1 MRNFI
6 IILWLILGIVYW
18 WIWDSR
24 VDTCCGKDKVENT
37 QKVSAHKAAATT
49 KTLTKSS
56 LPLAFIWGKSD
67 AIIGNGFKAYKD
79 SLLTKLKKNET
90 FEIVGY
96 YHSQEVNNTS
106 YENLG
111 IARANE
117 VRKLF
122 TEIPDNKIKLSG
134 KLVQKLPKD
143 KKLPYESAS
152 FNYFTE
158 NSNLKRVGDNKVLI
172 YFPYNSS
179 QKKNTQK
186 IEAYLD
192 DVAKR
197 VKKSGEKIVLTGH
210 TDSVGNDD
218 YNYKLALKRANKIR
232 NYLLSKGVAA
242 NKVNAL
248 SKGETEP
255 ASTNDTPEGR
265 DKNRRVELIIK

>member
-1 MRNFI
+1 MRSFI
-6 IILWLILGIVYW
+6 IILWLILGIIYW
-18 WIWDSR
+18 WVWDSR

-37 QKVSAHKAAATT
+37 QKKSATKAATTT

-56 LPLAFIWGKSD
+56 LPLAFIWGKSGT
-67 AIIGNGFKAYKD
+67 ITGSGFKPYKD
-79 SLLTKLKKNET
+79 SLIGKLKDNET

-96 YHSQEVNNTS
+96 YNSQEVNNTS

-111 IARANE
+111 VARANE

-122 TEIPDNKIKLSG
+122 PEIPDNRVKLTG

-143 KKLPYESAS
+143 KNIAYESAS
-152 FNYFTE
+152 FNYFID
-158 NSNLKRVGDNKVLI
+158 NSGLKQVGNKVLI

-197 VKKSGEKIVLTGH
+197 VKKSGKTVVLTGH

-232 NYLLSKGVAA
+232 NYLLAKGVPA
-242 NKVNAL
+242 NKVKAM
-248 SKGETEP
+248 SKGEKEP
-255 ASTNDTPEGR
+255 IATNETPEGR